1 MRRSLRFTF
10 SILLLAS
17 FCGCL
22 TAYRWSSSVPE
33 KMRTVF
39 VPTFRNESDVTEL
52 GSVVTRQILR
62 EVQREGTFKIVRQN
76 DAAVEIQ
83 GVVKHA
89 KSGYS
94 AGDRRSGMRLSEY
107 ILTVVATVS
116 VIDRASGKVL
126 IDNRRYR
133 AVATYVSNQDRFT
146 GERDAS
152 GRAADDLAQQI
163 VDDLTSMQW

>member
-1 MRRSLRFTF
+1 MRRSLLFVF
-10 SILLLAS
+10 SFLSVVTL
-17 FCGCL
+17 CGCL
-22 TAYRWSSSVPE
+22 TAYKWTSTVPE

-52 GSVVTRQILR
+52 GNVVTRQVLR
-62 EVQREGTFKIVRQN
+62 EVQREGTFKVVRQD

-83 GVVKHA
+83 GAVKYA
-89 KSGYS
+89 KGVYS

-107 ILTVVATVS
+107 MLTVVAIVS
-116 VIDRASGKVL
+116 VVDRVSGKVL
-126 IDNRRYR
+126 IDNRRYK

-146 GERDAS
+146 GDRDAS
-152 GRAADDLAQQI
+152 GRAAEDLAQQI